1 VSAGPVTA
9 PARPIAE
16 VELAGARAVPTGIEE
31 FDRVLGGGLVPGAV
45 LLVAGEPGVG
55 KSTLLLE
62 VAHRVAASNGPA
74 LVVSGEESAGQVR
87 LRAERIGA
95 LHERLYLAAETELSA
110 VLAHVEQVNP
120 TLLILDSVQTVRSPA
135 VDGSDGGATQ
145 VRAVASALTAVAKSR
160 GMTTILVGHVTKDG
174 AIAGPRALEHLV
186 DVVISFD
193 GERHSTLRLVRAVKN
208 RFGPAD
214 EIGCFEIGDAGVV
227 GVSDPSALFVSRRS
241 APVPGS
247 CVTVTL
253 EGSRPLLAE
262 VQALVAATGG
272 GGSPRRAV
280 SGLDSQRVAMV
291 NAVVERRGGVKLADA
306 DVFAASVGGVRI
318 TEPAADLALALAI
331 ASAAKD
337 RALPEGMIALG
348 EVGLSGEIR
357 RVAGTGRRLAEAA
370 RQGYKVALVPPDAG
384 PPPAGMRLVEV
395 PDLGTAFQR
404 LF

>member
-1 VSAGPVTA
+1 
-9 PARPIAE
+9 
-16 VELAGARAVPTGIEE
+16 
-31 FDRVLGGGLVPGAV
+31 
-45 LLVAGEPGVG
+45 
-55 KSTLLLE
+55 
-62 VAHRVAASNGPA
+62 
-74 LVVSGEESAGQVR
+74 VR

-135 VDGSDGGATQ
+135 VDGTDGGASQ
-145 VRAVASALTAVAKSR
+145 VRAVAGALTAVAKSR

-174 AIAGPRALEHLV
+174 AIAGPRTLEHLV

-227 GVSDPSALFVSRRS
+227 GVSDPSALFVSRRT

-262 VQALVAATGG
+262 VQALVAGSSG

-291 NAVVERRGGVKLADA
+291 NAVVERRGGVKLAEA

-318 TEPAADLALALAI
+318 AEPAADLALALAI
-331 ASAAKD
+331 ASASKD
-337 RALPEGMIALG
+337 RALPEGMVALG

-357 RVAGTGRRLAEAA
+357 RVGGTGRRLAEAV

-384 PPPAGMRLVEV
+384 AAPPGMRLIEV
-395 PDLGTAFQR
+395 PDLGTAFHR